1 VIELDLQ
8 DIKGSYDVIVS
19 LGSACNT
26 AMLLRQHNLR
36 RFSGPFDWNVSGS
49 LSDVNRLL
57 KNKFVGFME
66 LENMRLM
73 DGTGHGVDDGV
84 DLQPVKSHIVMDTYY
99 NIISFHDF
107 PILPNLDWTAT
118 YPSFKD
124 KLNYRIDRFLEKII
138 NSQSI
143 LFVRWA
149 GSYAQAVE
157 LQSVL
162 TGIVKGKF
170 NILILEPVEGL
181 QDVNEIKWGIDRVCA
196 VTVPNLPY
204 DNSTWDYVLN
214 GITLT
219 K

>member
-1 VIELDLQ
+1 LDLK
-8 DIKGSYDVIVS
+8 DIKGSYDEVVS

-36 RFSGPFDWNVSGS
+36 RFSGPLDWSVSGS
-49 LSDVNRLL
+49 LSDVSRLL
-57 KNKFVGFME
+57 KNRFVGFME
-66 LENMRLM
+66 VENMNLI

-84 DLQPVKSHIVMDTYY
+84 NLQPVNSHIVKDNYY

-118 YPSFKD
+118 YPSVKD
-124 KLNYRIDRFLEKII
+124 KLNYRIDRFLEKIT
-138 NSQSI
+138 NSPSI

-149 GSYAQAVE
+149 GNYEQAVE

-162 TGIVKGKF
+162 AGIVKGKF
-170 NILILEPVEGL
+170 TILILEPLEGL
-181 QDVNEIKWGIDRVCA
+181 QGVNEMKWGIDRVCA

-214 GITLT
+214 GIAL
-219 K
+219 KN